1 IDRYKTKGLGPK
13 EILNNVIS
21 HIYGFDINPFACHI
35 AEMNLLFQVID
46 LYQKAKE
53 EDKEY
58 RLPRFNIYETDS
70 LEIPKVAEDLTR
82 WQYSTVQRYMED
94 KDNIDRIKNRKF
106 DFVVGNPP
114 YVRIERLPKELKDYL
129 IQNYKPVCVG
139 RFDLYIPFM
148 FRGISW
154 LDDGGLFGAITSNKF
169 IQRQTGSGIRRVI
182 VENCEIQHFLD
193 FGDSGVFE
201 DVTNYPLISILVR
214 RKSIDERHQ
223 LKYVEVFKPKED
235 LLNEVRELMAKNKYS
250 DDYLRLFKVRQ
261 SCLRDSW
268 QFMPE
273 NERIVYERIRTAA
286 KQTLED
292 LCEDVRRGIV
302 TGENDAFIVDSEA
315 IVKNS
320 LEKELLKPILR
331 GDDVTRWKI
340 FWKGTYLIYPYTE
353 KDGKNELVDL
363 SEYPHTKRYLEEKRE
378 YLEKRY
384 SVSELGKAWYGI
396 HDPIDFHTFERG
408 FKTIYL
414 KQFPIKLPE
423 SPQEKKLADEV
434 IDLVGQ
440 ILDLIKL
447 QQDSERDLSS
457 RTERTDN
464 ARLDDYPSIIFNIS
478 SNKIVQIRREGSRVL
493 LNLTDYIE
501 CKDDFVARYVE
512 LCLKFSEAKLTYSND
527 LRRDIGQVRIP
538 KDKQLV
544 HRLVKRHDEEQK
556 EIEGIPERVKN
567 LERDIDQRVYTLY
580 KLSKDDIDLI
590 EETIA

>member
-1 IDRYKTKGLGPK
+1 
-13 EILNNVIS
+13 
-21 HIYGFDINPFACHI
+21 
-35 AEMNLLFQVID
+35 
-46 LYQKAKE
+46 
-53 EDKEY
+53 
-58 RLPRFNIYETDS
+58 
-70 LEIPKVAEDLTR
+70 
-82 WQYSTVQRYMED
+82 
-94 KDNIDRIKNRKF
+94 
-106 DFVVGNPP
+106 
-114 YVRIERLPKELKDYL
+114 
-129 IQNYKPVCVG
+129 
-139 RFDLYIPFM
+139 
-148 FRGISW
+148 
-154 LDDGGLFGAITSNKF
+154 
-169 IQRQTGSGIRRVI
+169 
-182 VENCEIQHFLD
+182 
-193 FGDSGVFE
+193 
-201 DVTNYPLISILVR
+201 
-214 RKSIDERHQ
+214 
-223 LKYVEVFKPKED
+223 
-235 LLNEVRELMAKNKYS
+235 
-250 DDYLRLFKVRQ
+250 
-261 SCLRDSW
+261 
-268 QFMPE
+268 
-273 NERIVYERIRTAA
+273 
-286 KQTLED
+286 
-292 LCEDVRRGIV
+292 
-302 TGENDAFIVDSEA
+302 
-315 IVKNS
+315 
-320 LEKELLKPILR
+320 
-331 GDDVTRWKI
+331 
-340 FWKGTYLIYPYTE
+340 
-353 KDGKNELVDL
+353 
-363 SEYPHTKRYLEEKRE
+363 
-378 YLEKRY
+378 
-384 SVSELGKAWYGI
+384 AWYGI

-408 FKTIYL
+408 FKIIAPEMSPIICFAPDTERFWTLETCSVVNPHPELDVKYLLGLLNSNVLTFSGKHLAPLFSGRYYQYKTIYL